1 MHKSIMQEW
10 DGRCYLCE
18 LLDQDYS
25 EKPTEVHHVFYGTA
39 NRALSDRYGLIVR
52 LCKRHHTLGKDSIHG
67 GNRAVDLM
75 LKQRAQAAFEKHY
88 PDLDFRSIFGKSYL

>member
-18 LLDQDYS
+18 LLEQDFT
-25 EKPTEVHHVFYGTA
+25 EKPTEVHHVLYGS
-39 NRALSDRYGLIVR
+39 NHALADRYGLVVR
-52 LCKRHHTLGKDSIHG
+52 LCCRHHRIGPESIHG